1 MTSMNHAAP
10 WPKACFERG
19 RTLIELLVAI
29 GLGLLILLGVGTL
42 FMGSNQSSR
51 VAVNVASAEETGQVI
66 LSTIGAAVRRAG
78 YAEIVGVSEKPS
90 RADLLYSGPLI
101 QGCVGANFALD
112 GAGEPVLDGN
122 GYFTCGATVAGAP
135 DSLAVVFQADSVNSS
150 PQGATA
156 DCLGQA
162 APLVQIVDP
171 NYRDRVPG
179 TGPGTAGNIP
189 LVRNIYALNGTNLTC
204 RGNGS
209 PLVPMT
215 LIGEVEDFKVYFGF
229 DDDAQAT
236 PLIDTG
242 RPAART
248 LRNATHIR
256 GLTAVGPNFPQ
267 WDFVVTVH
275 VCVLIRSVDAGVTA
289 QTGTPQHTACPQTAD
304 EAAGTAAIV
313 QRSPGDGLLPAV
325 AADGRVRR
333 AYSQVFTVRSRAAPA
348 PAV

>member
-1 MTSMNHAAP
+1 MNSMNHAAP
-10 WPKACFERG
+10 SPSSRFERG

-78 YAEIVGVSEKPS
+78 YAEVVGVSETPS

-135 DSLAVVFQADSVNSS
+135 DSLAVVFQADSVVSS

-162 APLVQIVDP
+162 APLTTIVNPD
-171 NYRDRVPG
+171 YRVRV
-179 TGPGTAGNIP
+179 AGGQIP

-204 RGNGS
+204 RGNGN
-209 PLVPMT
+209 PLVPQT

-229 DDDAQAT
+229 DDDKQAT

-248 LRNATHIR
+248 LRDATYIR
-256 GLTAVGPNFPQ
+256 GRPVAGANFPQ

-289 QTGTPQHTACPQTAD
+289 QTGTPQHVPCPQTAAQ
-304 EAAGTAAIV
+304 AAGTT
-313 QRSPGDGLLPAV
+313 AV
-325 AADGRVRR
+325 AAVNSPADGRVRR